1 MLVGK
6 MTHKYTIIFD
16 NGSFMLVDADGAFDA
31 YSYGVHEI
39 ETNNL
44 KKENGTKLKV
54 ALVIFGD
61 VTDGMVVYGV
71 GHV

>member
-1 MLVGK
+1 
-6 MTHKYTIIFD
+6 
-16 NGSFMLVDADGAFDA
+16 MLVDADGAFDA